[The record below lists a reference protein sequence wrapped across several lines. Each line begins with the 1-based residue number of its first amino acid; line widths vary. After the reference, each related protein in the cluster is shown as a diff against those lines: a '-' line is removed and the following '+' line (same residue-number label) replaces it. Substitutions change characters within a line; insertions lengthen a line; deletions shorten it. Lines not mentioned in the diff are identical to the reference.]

1 MSASSRATIM
11 KRHKRLG
18 AGGQKLVSAR
28 LILGSAD
35 GADDPRP
42 AAVRKLPA
50 NENAG
55 DDSANENAGDSN
67 SFLDALKAAKQQL
80 LR

>member
-1 MSASSRATIM
+1 M

-55 DDSANENAGDSN
+55 DSN